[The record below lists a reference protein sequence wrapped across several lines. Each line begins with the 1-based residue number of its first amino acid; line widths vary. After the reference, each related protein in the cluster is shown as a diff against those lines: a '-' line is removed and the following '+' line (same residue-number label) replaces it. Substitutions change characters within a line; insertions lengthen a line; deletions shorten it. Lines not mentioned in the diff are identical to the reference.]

1 MRGSRRTSRPRR
13 RRRRRTGPR
22 PERYVAAMDRA
33 EASRIA
39 HGDLRLWNPL
49 SERAIDEAIELL
61 DLAPGATV
69 LDVAAGRGE
78 VLRRVSARWDVR
90 GTGYDSD
97 PRLVEGTG
105 LELRD
110 APPGGPFDLIVC

>member
-1 MRGSRRTSRPRR
+1 
-13 RRRRRTGPR
+13 
-22 PERYVAAMDRA
+22 MDRA

-39 HGDLRLWNPL
+39 HGELRLWNPL
-49 SERAIDEAIELL
+49 SERAIDETIELL
-61 DLAPGATV
+61 DLARGATV

-78 VLRRVSARWDVR
+78 ILRRVSARWHVR

-97 PRLVEGTG
+97 PALVEGTG

-110 APPGGPFDLIVC
+110 TPARARTS